1 MEYQSF
7 SQCVDEYFSQSQKQ
21 KDVNKIQSKEQA
33 IWSKMNKIKEDQEKR
48 ISGLQ
53 KEQENSEFK
62 ALLLQKYIYEVQAI
76 IDIL

>member
-1 MEYQSF
+1 
-7 SQCVDEYFSQSQKQ
+7 
-21 KDVNKIQSKEQA
+21 
-33 IWSKMNKIKEDQEKR
+33 MNKIKEDQEKR